1 MSREIELRDAALRI
15 VNTRGRVQPDVNDM
29 VWQDQ
34 ARLLQIVYATPF
46 TQYRR
51 GERAFPY
58 WVRIFA
64 PDPGS
69 NEPNP
74 ENVQVLAIEWN
85 ARSGAARVIRYRP
98 GHWEG
103 EIEAIAMAGY
113 S

>member
-1 MSREIELRDAALRI
+1 MSCEIELRDAALRI
-15 VNTRGRVQPDVNDM
+15 VNARGRVQPDINDM

-69 NEPNP
+69 NQPNP
-74 ENVQVLAIEWN
+74 ENVQVLDIEWN
-85 ARSGAARVIRYRP
+85 ARSGAARVTRYRP
-98 GHWEG
+98 GHWES
-103 EIEAIAMAGY
+103 EIEAIAAELG
-113 S
+113 